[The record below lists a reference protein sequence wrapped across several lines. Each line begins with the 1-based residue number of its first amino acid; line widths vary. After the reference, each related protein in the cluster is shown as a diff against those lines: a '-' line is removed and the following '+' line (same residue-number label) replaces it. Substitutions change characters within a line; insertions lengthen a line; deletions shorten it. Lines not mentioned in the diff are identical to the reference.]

1 MSPTATVTSP
11 NRPPLKAGHDR
22 FEGLVVRANQEKRYA
37 FLRSQLGDI
46 FCHFS
51 QVRSIAPDG
60 TYSLSDGDFVHF
72 YLSENPTNAARPVA
86 MHVRLA
92 PEK

>member
-1 MSPTATVTSP
+1 MSTTATAM
-11 NRPPLKAGHDR
+11 PPSHPKLKAGPDR
-22 FEGLVVRANQEKRYA
+22 YEGLVVKANHEKRYA

-60 TYSLSDGDFVHF
+60 SYLLSDGDFVHF
-72 YLSENPTNAARPVA
+72 YVSVNTNRPMA
-86 MHVRLA
+86 MHVRIV